1 MTDFI
6 LNIIEKFASEDQIYD
21 WVRYTCTMILP
32 CLMVI
37 MGILNFIIISKME
50 AYGKAYRL
58 FLLTLWFMISFVLFV
73 KDGWF
78 EYPYAQDKLY
88 FATDI
93 MRSTRWNLINNQVEW
108 FIGLSIGHLILLFGN
123 IACRKKK
130 ENESESSDKVE

>member
-6 LNIIEKFASEDQIYD
+6 LNIIEKFASEDQVYD
-21 WVRYTCTMILP
+21 WVRYTCTIIIP
-32 CLMVI
+32 YLMLI

-58 FLLTLWFMISFVLFV
+58 LLLTIWFVISFMIFV

-88 FATDI
+88 FANDI
-93 MRSTRWNLINNQVEW
+93 MRSTRWDLINNQVEW

>member
-6 LNIIEKFASEDQIYD
+6 LNIIEKFASENQIYD
-21 WVRYTCTMILP
+21 WVRYTCTIILP

-37 MGILNFIIISKME
+37 VGILNFIIISKME

-58 FLLTLWFMISFVLFV
+58 FLLTLWFVISFMIFV

-88 FATDI
+88 FANDI
-93 MRSTRWNLINNQVEW
+93 MRSTRWDLINNQVEW

-130 ENESESSDKVE
+130 ENESESLDKVE

>member
-21 WVRYTCTMILP
+21 WVRYTCTMIIP

-37 MGILNFIIISKME
+37 VGILNFIIISKME
-50 AYGKAYRL
+50 AYGKAYRM
-58 FLLTLWFMISFVLFV
+58 FLLVMWFVISLTIFVRN
-73 KDGWF
+73 DWF
-78 EYPYAQDKLY
+78 ECPDLVDKLD
-88 FATDI
+88 FATDM
-93 MRSTRWNLINNQVEW
+93 MRPTRWDLLYEQVEQ

>member
-6 LNIIEKFASEDQIYD
+6 LNVIEKFANENQVYD
-21 WVRYTCTMILP
+21 WLRCTCITIIP
-32 CLMVI
+32 YLMVI
-37 MGILNFIIISKME
+37 VGILNFIIISKME

-58 FLLTLWFMISFVLFV
+58 FLLTLWFVISFVIFV

-78 EYPYAQDKLY
+78 EHPDLVNKLY
-88 FATDI
+88 FANDI
-93 MRSTRWNLINNQVEW
+93 MRSTRWDLINEQVEL

>member
-6 LNIIEKFASEDQIYD
+6 LNIIEKFASENQIYD

-37 MGILNFIIISKME
+37 VGILNFIIISKME
-50 AYGKAYRL
+50 AYGKAYRM
-58 FLLTLWFMISFVLFV
+58 FLLVMWFVISLTIFVRN
-73 KDGWF
+73 DWF
-78 EYPYAQDKLY
+78 ECPDLVDKLD
-88 FATDI
+88 FATDM
-93 MRSTRWNLINNQVEW
+93 MRPTRWDLLYEQVEQ

-130 ENESESSDKVE
+130 ENESESLDKVE

>member
-21 WVRYTCTMILP
+21 WVRYTCVIIIP
-32 CLMVI
+32 YLMLI

-50 AYGKAYRL
+50 AYGKIYRL
-58 FLLTLWFMISFVLFV
+58 FLLTIWFVISFMIFV

-93 MRSTRWNLINNQVEW
+93 MRSTRWDLINNQVEW

>member
-6 LNIIEKFASEDQIYD
+6 LNIIEKFANEDQIYD
-21 WVRYTCTMILP
+21 WVRYTCTIIIP
-32 CLMVI
+32 YLMLI

-58 FLLTLWFMISFVLFV
+58 FLLTIWFVISFMIFV

-93 MRSTRWNLINNQVEW
+93 MRSTRWDLINNQIEW

>member
-6 LNIIEKFASEDQIYD
+6 LKIIGKFASEDQIYD
-21 WVRYTCTMILP
+21 WVSYACTIILP
-32 CLMVI
+32 YVMAIV
-37 MGILNFIIISKME
+37 GILNFIIILKME

-58 FLLTLWFMISFVLFV
+58 FLLTLWFIISFMIFV
-73 KDGWF
+73 KDEWF

-93 MRSTRWNLINNQVEW
+93 MRSTRWDLINDQVEW

-123 IACRKKK
+123 IACKKKK
-130 ENESESSDKVE
+130 ENESE

>member
-21 WVRYTCTMILP
+21 WVRYTCTIIIP
-32 CLMVI
+32 YLMVI
-37 MGILNFIIISKME
+37 IGILNFIIISKME

-58 FLLTLWFMISFVLFV
+58 LLLTIWFVISFVIFV
-73 KDGWF
+73 KDEWF
-78 EYPYAQDKLY
+78 EYPYAQDKLC

-93 MRSTRWNLINNQVEW
+93 MRSTRWDLINDQVEL

-123 IACRKKK
+123 IACRKKQ

>member
-6 LNIIEKFASEDQIYD
+6 LNVIEKFASENQIYD
-21 WVRYTCTMILP
+21 WVRYTCTIIIP

-37 MGILNFIIISKME
+37 VGILNFIIISKME

-58 FLLTLWFMISFVLFV
+58 FLLTLWFVISFMIFV

-93 MRSTRWNLINNQVEW
+93 MRSTRWDLINNQVEW
-108 FIGLSIGHLILLFGN
+108 FTGLSIGHLILLFGN

>member
-1 MTDFI
+1 MAYFI

-21 WVRYTCTMILP
+21 WVRYTCTIILP
-32 CLMVI
+32 YLMVI
-37 MGILNFIIISKME
+37 VGILNFIIISKME

-58 FLLTLWFMISFVLFV
+58 FLLTLWFMISFMIFV

-78 EYPYAQDKLY
+78 ECPYAQDKLY

>member
-21 WVRYTCTMILP
+21 WLRCTCITIIP

-37 MGILNFIIISKME
+37 IGILNFIIISKME

-58 FLLTLWFMISFVLFV
+58 CLLIMWFVISFVLFV
-73 KDGWF
+73 RNGWF
-78 EYPYAQDKLY
+78 EYPELVDKLD
-88 FATDI
+88 FATDM
-93 MRSTRWNLINNQVEW
+93 MRPTRWDLLYEQVEQ
-108 FIGLSIGHLILLFGN
+108 FIDLSIGHLILLFGN

-130 ENESESSDKVE
+130 ENESE

>member
-6 LNIIEKFASEDQIYD
+6 LNIIEKFANENQIYD
-21 WVRYTCTMILP
+21 WVRYTCTIIIP
-32 CLMVI
+32 YLMVI
-37 MGILNFIIISKME
+37 VGILNFIIISKME
-50 AYGKAYRL
+50 AYGKIYRL
-58 FLLTLWFMISFVLFV
+58 FLLTIWFVISFVIFV

-93 MRSTRWNLINNQVEW
+93 MRSTRWDLINDQVEL

>member
-6 LNIIEKFASEDQIYD
+6 LNIIEKFANENQIYD
-21 WVRYTCTMILP
+21 WVRYTCTIIIP

-37 MGILNFIIISKME
+37 VGILNFIIISKME

-73 KDGWF
+73 RNGWF
-78 EYPYAQDKLY
+78 EHPDLVDKLD
-88 FATDI
+88 FATDT
-93 MRSTRWNLINNQVEW
+93 MRPTRWSLLHEQVEQ
-108 FIGLSIGHLILLFGN
+108 FIDLSIGHLILLFGN

-130 ENESESSDKVE
+130 ENESESLDKVE

>member
-6 LNIIEKFASEDQIYD
+6 LNIIEKFANENQIYD
-21 WVRYTCTMILP
+21 WVRYTCTIIIP
-32 CLMVI
+32 YLMAI
-37 MGILNFIIISKME
+37 IGILNFIIISKME
-50 AYGKAYRL
+50 AYGKIYRL
-58 FLLTLWFMISFVLFV
+58 LLLTIWFVISFVIFV

-93 MRSTRWNLINNQVEW
+93 MRSTRWDLINDQVEL

>member
-6 LNIIEKFASEDQIYD
+6 LNIIEKFANEDQIYD

-37 MGILNFIIISKME
+37 VGILNFIIISKME

-58 FLLTLWFMISFVLFV
+58 FLLIMWFVISLTIFVRN
-73 KDGWF
+73 DWF
-78 EYPYAQDKLY
+78 ECPELVDKLD
-88 FATDI
+88 FATDA
-93 MRSTRWNLINNQVEW
+93 MRPTRWSLLHEQVEQ
-108 FIGLSIGHLILLFGN
+108 FIDSSIGHLVLLFGN

>member
-6 LNIIEKFASEDQIYD
+6 LNIIEKFANEDQVYD
-21 WVRYTCTMILP
+21 WVRYTCTIIIP
-32 CLMVI
+32 CLMLI

-58 FLLTLWFMISFVLFV
+58 FLLTMWFVISFMIFV

-93 MRSTRWNLINNQVEW
+93 MRSTRWDLINNQVEW

>member
-6 LNIIEKFASEDQIYD
+6 LNIIEKFANEDQIYD
-21 WVRYTCTMILP
+21 WVRYTCTIIIP
-32 CLMVI
+32 YLMLI
-37 MGILNFIIISKME
+37 IGILNFIIISKME

-58 FLLTLWFMISFVLFV
+58 FLLTLWFVISFMIFV

-93 MRSTRWNLINNQVEW
+93 MRSTRWDLINNQVEW

-130 ENESESSDKVE
+130 ENESESLDKVE

>member
-6 LNIIEKFASEDQIYD
+6 LNIIEKFANENQIYD
-21 WVRYTCTMILP
+21 WVRCTCTIIIP
-32 CLMVI
+32 YLMVI
-37 MGILNFIIISKME
+37 MGILNFIIISKIE

-58 FLLTLWFMISFVLFV
+58 LLLTIWFVISFVIFV

-78 EYPYAQDKLY
+78 EYPDLVNKLR
-88 FATDI
+88 FANDI
-93 MRSTRWNLINNQVEW
+93 MRSTRWDLINEQVEL

-130 ENESESSDKVE
+130 ENESESPHCC

>member
-21 WVRYTCTMILP
+21 WVRYTCVIIIP

-37 MGILNFIIISKME
+37 IGILNFIIISKME

-58 FLLTLWFMISFVLFV
+58 FLLTLLFMISFMIFV

-130 ENESESSDKVE
+130 ENESESLDKVE

>member
-6 LNIIEKFASEDQIYD
+6 LNIIEKFANEDQVYD
-21 WVRYTCTMILP
+21 WVRYTCTIIIP
-32 CLMVI
+32 YLMLI

-58 FLLTLWFMISFVLFV
+58 FLLTLWFVISFMIFV

-88 FATDI
+88 FANDI
-93 MRSTRWNLINNQVEW
+93 MRSTRWDLINKQVEL

>member
-21 WVRYTCTMILP
+21 WVRYTCTIILP
-32 CLMVI
+32 YLMVI
-37 MGILNFIIISKME
+37 VGILNFIIISKMK
-50 AYGKAYRL
+50 AYGKIYRL
-58 FLLTLWFMISFVLFV
+58 SLLIMWFVISLSIFVRN
-73 KDGWF
+73 DWF
-78 EYPYAQDKLY
+78 EYPNLVDKLD
-88 FATDI
+88 FATDM
-93 MRSTRWNLINNQVEW
+93 MRPTRWNLLYEQVEQ